1 MEEQINRFS
10 ETGEEMKAKAK
21 TRGRIAAAVLVMVLL
36 CLAAVMSGCGGDKA
50 TLDKLDDKQL
60 GIDPA
65 VAKAQ
70 ADYRQIAIFAGE
82 PEKYGSLV
90 MILSINTKND
100 EAKIVSVYPSAYM
113 QLTDGKPYKI
123 RGSETEFY
131 RCGSV
136 WTYGGMTAAVK
147 ELNRNMDLSI
157 RECVAIEWF
166 GIEDLVNQVDG
177 IEMNVTKEM
186 AAVMNKNMI
195 PGDQISKPG
204 KMTLNGAQTVE
215 LLKCRTDKG
224 VTGKEREAR
233 NEEVLKKILTSA
245 GKMGI
250 KQMDVLSSDIGDEM
264 VTSVNDKTIDDLLVK
279 ITEIKMS
286 QTPAWPYK
294 GKVMK
299 EEFKGMDKKTVT
311 VSYYVP
317 DTLSSNVSALHKV
330 LFGEKKYAVTKTV
343 SDLDKKIEARKK
355 TLK

>member
-1 MEEQINRFS
+1 
-10 ETGEEMKAKAK
+10 MKAKAK
-21 TRGRIAAAVLVMVLL
+21 STGRLAAAVLLMVLV

-50 TLDKLDDKQL
+50 ALEKLDDQQL

-82 PEKYGSLV
+82 PEKYGNLI
-90 MILSINTKND
+90 MILSVNTKTD

-113 QLTDGKPYKI
+113 QLTDGKPYKF
-123 RGSETEFY
+123 RGKDTEFY

-136 WTYGGMTAAVK
+136 WPKGGMTAAVK

-157 RECVAIEWF
+157 RECVAIEWY
-166 GIEDLVNQVDG
+166 GIEDLVNQIDG

-195 PGDQISKPG
+195 PGDKISKPG
-204 KMTLNGAQTVE
+204 KMILNGAQTVE

-224 VTGKEREAR
+224 AKPKDREAR
-233 NEEVLKKILTSA
+233 NQEVLKKILTSA

-264 VTSVNDKTIDDLLVK
+264 VTSVDNKTIDDLLVK

-299 EEFKGMDKKTVT
+299 EEFKGKDKKSVT

-330 LFGEKKYAVTKTV
+330 LFGEMKYKPGSTVTG
-343 SDLDKKIEARKK
+343 LDKKIAAASKK
-355 TLK
+355 LK